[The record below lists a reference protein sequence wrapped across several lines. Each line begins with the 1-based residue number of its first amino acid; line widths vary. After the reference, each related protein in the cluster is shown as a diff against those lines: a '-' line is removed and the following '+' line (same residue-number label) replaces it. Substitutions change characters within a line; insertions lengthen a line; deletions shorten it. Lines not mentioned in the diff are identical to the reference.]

1 LNINFR
7 KILYILFISAII
19 GFAYNFISP
28 TGIPLIKKEIKLGA
42 LAKQPSNT
50 GELDY
55 TKIKAVN
62 LEQAYTLYN
71 EGAKFVDSR
80 DMWEYADGHIKGSV
94 SFPEIEFEINHPA
107 LSKLEKDDNLVIYCS
122 SSECGLS
129 TKLAIELLKLGFENL
144 FVFEEGW
151 DAWLENG
158 YPIETGY
165 LP

>member
-1 LNINFR
+1 MNINFR

-19 GFAYNFISP
+19 GFVYNFSSP
-28 TGIPLIKKEIKLGA
+28 TGIPLVKNEIKLGK
-42 LAKQPSNT
+42 LAEPPSNP
-50 GELDY
+50 GEPDY

-71 EGAKFVDSR
+71 DGVKFVDSR
-80 DMWEYADGHIKGSV
+80 DMWEYADGHIKGAV
-94 SFPEIEFEINHPA
+94 SFPEIEFETDHPA
-107 LSKLEKDDNLVIYCS
+107 LQKIKKDEKLVIYCS

-129 TKLAIELLKLGFENL
+129 TKLAIELLKLGYENL

-158 YPIETGY
+158 YPIETGE